1 MGCTVR
7 RTATMPA
14 DARPAFRP
22 GFRMAPTD
30 AAVLIAGAVGAA
42 LAARV
47 ELAFGVALLL
57 PVAMFFVFC
66 NVVRMVRRLE
76 LVWAFAYAAGCVA
89 RSQWGWPTWPWL
101 VVGSLVLALLLV
113 GVQLRRADYH
123 GVAWQRFNPS
133 LPAWWAEHVA
143 RSR

>member
-1 MGCTVR
+1 MR
-7 RTATMPA
+7 A
-14 DARPAFRP
+14 DEQPAFRP

-30 AAVLIAGAVGAA
+30 AAVLIAGAVGAV
-42 LAARV
+42 LAARI
-47 ELAFGVALLL
+47 EPAFGLAVLL

-76 LVWAFAYAAGCVA
+76 LVWAFAYAAGFVA

-101 VVGSLVLALLLV
+101 FGGSLALAVVLV

-123 GVAWQRFNPS
+123 GIAWQRFNPS
-133 LPAWWAEHVA
+133 LPAWWADHVA